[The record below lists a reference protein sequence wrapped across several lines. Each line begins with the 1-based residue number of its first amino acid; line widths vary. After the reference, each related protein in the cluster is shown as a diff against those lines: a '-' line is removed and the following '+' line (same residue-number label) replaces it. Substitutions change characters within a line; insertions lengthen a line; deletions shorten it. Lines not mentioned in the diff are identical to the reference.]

1 MAQKL
6 FKVERYEF
14 DFVLAEDAKQARG
27 FEFGDSDPTKTVTEI
42 TEMSPEQEGF
52 NTRPGLLWN
61 PCDARSRT
69 WAVETCGE
77 WLKRT
82 EEGRLREKEA
92 EQLVGLA
99 LSKLS
104 SVEKAAVLDWA
115 SKQPKV

>member
-14 DFVLAEDAKQARG
+14 DFVLAEDAKQARD
-27 FEFGDSDPTKTVTEI
+27 FEIGDSDPTKTVTEI

-52 NTRPGLLWN
+52 KWN
-61 PCDARSRT
+61 PYDARSRT
-69 WAVETCGE
+69 WADETCGE

-82 EEGRLREKEA
+82 ERDRLREKEA

-104 SVEKAAVLDWA
+104 SVEKAAVLEWA